1 MINQSI
7 NNQSVN
13 HDIWPQ
19 FSFNLAPGLGQP
31 FTICHVDKRFSLSD
45 QGTIFTQNSTY
56 YTDSLYFIID
66 PTLNMQTT
74 DIY

>member
-1 MINQSI
+1 LINQLINLLIKSI

-19 FSFNLAPGLGQP
+19 FSSNQAPGLGQP

-56 YTDSLYFIID
+56 YTDNY
-66 PTLNMQTT
+66 
-74 DIY
+74 IYH